1 MAVCW
6 YCEKEILGFRYK
18 IAGNDCDI
26 ECANSQVN
34 RALEFLGR
42 LMSEID
48 EFVGFGL
55 GYDKPEF
62 FWYIF
67 AETEAAAISIRE
79 VCSNAQIGFSLYPL
93 MAKIPGGVGP
103 EPTVALPDRIILGGV
118 SVGHL
123 NTKTTGTLGG
133 VVRIGEQKYAV
144 STASVLAPEGSK
156 LGDIIVQPSIEDSP
170 HRAYSLGKLAVISK
184 LAFGSINDLDAA
196 IALVDPEVP
205 TSPRI
210 REIGRPTDVAEP
222 EIGINVRKTGRSTG
236 YREGRVL
243 CTDVRIKVLKGTQ
256 QFIFQDQFIVMSESE
271 PFAEVGDEG
280 AFILNNNNDL
290 VGMIQLAFHGM
301 AVCARGSVLMGR
313 FGFTPPYCFEPTDD
327 DF

>member
-1 MAVCW
+1 MATCW

-26 ECANSQVN
+26 ECANSQIN
-34 RALEFLGR
+34 RTLDFLGR
-42 LMSEID
+42 LLSEIP

-62 FWYIF
+62 FWYVF
-67 AETEAAAISIRE
+67 AESEAAVNHIRGA
-79 VCSNAQIGFSLYPL
+79 CSTALIGFSLYPL
-93 MAKIPGGVGP
+93 MANIPGNKSL

-118 SVGHL
+118 SLGHM
-123 NTKTTGTLGG
+123 NAKTTGTLGG
-133 VVRIGEQKYAV
+133 VVRIGDQKYAV
-144 STASVLAPEGSK
+144 STASVMAPDGAK

-170 HRAYSLGKLAVISK
+170 NRAYSLGKLAVISK

-205 TSPRI
+205 TTPRI
-210 REIGRPTDVAEP
+210 KEIGRPSDVAEP
-222 EIGINVRKTGRSTG
+222 EIGMNVRKTGRSSG

-243 CTDVRIKVLKGTQ
+243 CTDVRIKVVKEAQ

-271 PFAEVGDEG
+271 PFAESGDEG
-280 AFILNNNNDL
+280 SFVLNNNNDL
-290 VGMIQLAFHGM
+290 VGMVQLTFHGM
-301 AVCARGSVLMGR
+301 AVCARGSILMER
-313 FGFTPPYCFEPTDD
+313 FGFTPPYCFEPTEE